1 MLRIGVKTTCT
12 LSELFT
18 GKEVKSIMGKN
29 STGTRKVES
38 DVINVMLYCVFE
50 SAFLGELEKKNI
62 AKLRK
67 KEKNRKKI

>member
-1 MLRIGVKTTCT
+1 
-12 LSELFT
+12 
-18 GKEVKSIMGKN
+18 MGKN

-50 SAFLGELEKKNI
+50 SAFLGELKKKNI